1 MRLLPSVLI
10 AVSAL
15 GLTVSA
21 AHAADKCPYHP
32 RDTWIPID
40 QAISKAEALGYDVRD
55 VEADDGCWEV
65 EGYDRNGAKVKVYLD
80 PVSGDVV
87 KPSSWLSRLR

>member
-10 AVSAL
+10 AVSAFGMTL
-15 GLTVSA
+15 SA
-21 AHAADKCPYHP
+21 AHSADKCPYHP
-32 RDTWIPID
+32 RDKWIPID

-80 PVSGDVV
+80 PVSGEVV